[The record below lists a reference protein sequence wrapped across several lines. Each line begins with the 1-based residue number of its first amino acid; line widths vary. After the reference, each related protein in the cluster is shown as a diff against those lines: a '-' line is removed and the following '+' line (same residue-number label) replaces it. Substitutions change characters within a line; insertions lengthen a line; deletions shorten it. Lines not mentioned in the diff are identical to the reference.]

1 MRKKQK
7 SPFSPFQGS
16 QTREGILNMLLQDPE
31 LFERIPGITAEQ
43 REAYEQKRRK
53 VTAAWWAR

>member
-7 SPFSPFQGS
+7 LSFSRFRKPDP
-16 QTREGILNMLLQDPE
+16 RGILNMLLQDPE

-53 VTAAWWAR
+53 VTAA

>member
-1 MRKKQK
+1 MRRKKL
-7 SPFSPFQGS
+7 SFSPFQGS

-53 VTAAWWAR
+53 VTAA

>member
-43 REAYEQKRRK
+43 REAYEQKKRK
-53 VTAAWWAR
+53 ATAA

>member
-16 QTREGILNMLLQDPE
+16 QAREGILNMLLQDPE

-53 VTAAWWAR
+53 ATAA